1 MIWNLLNK
9 KAVITGAT
17 RGIVREIASEFLNL
31 GAIIIAVAR
40 DTTNAI
46 NLLTKEHL
54 NNIYFFDADVTQKQ
68 HQRLLLDFVISKFCS
83 IDFLINNAGTNIR
96 KKTID
101 YTDEELDYL
110 FNLNYKSVHQLCKL
124 FYPLLCQSNSDSI
137 VNLGSIAG
145 SRVISSGS
153 VYAPAKAGLS
163 HLTRYLAV
171 EWAENRIRVNAI
183 EPWYIETPL
192 VEPIINNPELF
203 GRIIERTPLGRIGK
217 PQEVATLAA
226 FLCMQGAGYITGQ
239 CITVDGVASC
249 KTL

>member
-1 MIWNLLNK
+1 LIWNLLNK